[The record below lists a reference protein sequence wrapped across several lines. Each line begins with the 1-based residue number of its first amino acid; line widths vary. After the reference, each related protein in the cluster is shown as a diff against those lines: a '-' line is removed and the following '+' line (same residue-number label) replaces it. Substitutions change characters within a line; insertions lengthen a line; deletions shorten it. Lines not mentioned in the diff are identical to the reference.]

1 MYKRKII
8 IAVAALMACLI
19 LLVTASYAW
28 ITLSSAPEVT
38 GISTQIGANGSLE
51 MALLNDSTFLDP
63 SLVRNLVGD
72 SVTVSGVLASNQAWG
87 NMVDLSDAAYGLQ
100 KINLL
105 PARLNVMT
113 GAEGQPIVANNM
125 LVFPEYN
132 VDGRFQTMNTNSV
145 SAVFRDDTFLYS
157 TQSHGYGVRGIGTI
171 PSISS
176 QQSALV
182 NARASVRSY
191 TASAISSS
199 KTLWKANGA
208 SILDLYIR
216 HYVEGENS
224 FNDTDIAVI
233 RDTAV
238 RMTNAVS
245 YLDLA
250 LRQGVI
256 GYAATMIEDE
266 VEFQE
271 IRATVGNTGIPL
283 SLIISAASV
292 ELPGSLA
299 DWVTRIDEDKLTLQK
314 TIYACDLLHGRTYNW
329 EIISALLDTLF
340 NADKTYFNEVKL
352 NSLTSSTKVQ
362 EDNLLSLI
370 PGAGPMSTVTEY
382 AGAYTVFFTYEDAN
396 VEVESLTNMSEA
408 HLVEL
413 ANLLDEREAVNG
425 QGGPTT
431 AQLTDIYGFALDF
444 AFRCNAAASY
454 LRLQTEAV
462 DRVNGGNEN
471 RQAAGQ
477 GSFMTFSSEQMTEEQ
492 IVSLIDAVRIGFM
505 DNQNNLLAVAKLGT
519 KNYTVNDEGVVYA
532 PLYLYDFSVS
542 VDGSISMGARREE
555 NCDIIALPQGEAVV
569 ITAIV
574 WLDGDHVDNSLAAIS
589 QKNMTGS
596 LNLQFSSSAN
606 LNPADIMN

>member
-28 ITLSSAPEVT
+28 LTLSSAPEVT

-51 MALLNDSTFLDP
+51 MALLNDSTFLNP
-63 SLVRNLVGD
+63 ALVRNLVGD
-72 SVTVSGVLASNQAWG
+72 SVTVSGVLASNQSWG
-87 NMVDLSDAAYGLQ
+87 NMVDLSDESYGLQ

-145 SAVFRDDTFLYS
+145 SAVYRDDTFLYS

-191 TASAISSS
+191 TASAISSA

-208 SILDLYIR
+208 SVLDLYLR
-216 HYVEGENS
+216 HYVKGENS
-224 FNDTDIAVI
+224 FNDADIAVI

-283 SLIISAASV
+283 SLIVSAANV
-292 ELPGSLA
+292 ELPDSLET
-299 DWVTRIDEDKLTLQK
+299 WVTQIDEDRLTLQQ
-314 TIYACDLLHGRTYNW
+314 TIYACDQLHGRTYPW
-329 EIISALLDTLF
+329 EAISALLDMLF

-352 NSLTSSTKVQ
+352 NGLTSSTKIL

-382 AGAYTVFFTYEDAN
+382 AGAYTVFFTYEGAN
-396 VEVESLTNMSEA
+396 VEVESLTNQAEA

-413 ANLLDEREAVNG
+413 ANILDEREAVNG

-454 LRLQTEAV
+454 LRLQTEAT
-462 DRVNGGNEN
+462 DRVETGDELSTS
-471 RQAAGQ
+471 AGQ

-505 DNQNNLLAVAKLGT
+505 DNQNNLLAIAKLGT
-519 KNYTVNDEGVVYA
+519 KNYTVNDEGVIYA

-555 NCDIIALPQGEAVV
+555 NCDIVALPQGEAIV
-569 ITAIV
+569 ITAVV

-589 QKNMTGS
+589 QKNMTGA
-596 LNLQFSSSAN
+596 LNLQFSSSAS
-606 LNPADIMN
+606 LNPAGIGN

>member
-28 ITLSSAPEVT
+28 LTLSSAPEVT

-51 MALLNDSTFLDP
+51 MALLNDSTFLNP
-63 SLVRNLVGD
+63 ALVRNLVGD
-72 SVTVSGVLASNQAWG
+72 SVTVSGVLASNQSWG
-87 NMVDLSDAAYGLQ
+87 NMVDLSDESYGLQ

-145 SAVFRDDTFLYS
+145 SAVYRDDTFLYS

-208 SILDLYIR
+208 SVLDLYLR
-216 HYVEGENS
+216 HYVKGENS
-224 FNDTDIAVI
+224 FNDADIAVI

-283 SLIISAASV
+283 SLIVSAANV
-292 ELPGSLA
+292 ELPDSLE
-299 DWVTRIDEDKLTLQK
+299 DWVTQIDEDRLTLQK
-314 TIYACDLLHGRTYNW
+314 TIYACDQIHGRTYPW
-329 EIISALLDTLF
+329 EVISALLDTLF

-352 NSLTSSTKVQ
+352 NGLTSSTKVL

-382 AGAYTVFFTYEDAN
+382 AGAYTVFFTYEGAN
-396 VEVESLTNMSEA
+396 VEVESLTNQAEA

-413 ANLLDEREAVNG
+413 ANILDEREAVNG

-454 LRLQTEAV
+454 LRLQTEAT
-462 DRVNGGNEN
+462 DRIETGDELSTS
-471 RQAAGQ
+471 AGQ

-505 DNQNNLLAVAKLGT
+505 DNQNNLLAIAKLGT
-519 KNYTVNDEGVVYA
+519 KNYTVNDEGVIYA

-555 NCDIIALPQGEAVV
+555 NCDIVALPQGEAIV
-569 ITAIV
+569 ITAVV

-589 QKNMTGS
+589 QKNMTGA
-596 LNLQFSSSAN
+596 LNLQFSSSAS
-606 LNPADIMN
+606 LNPAGIGN

>member
-1 MYKRKII
+1 MYKRKIT

-51 MALLNDSTFLDP
+51 MALLNDSTFLNP
-63 SLVRNLVGD
+63 ALIRNLVGD

-105 PARLNVMT
+105 PARLNIMT

-145 SAVFRDDTFLYS
+145 SAVYRDDTFLYS

-191 TASAISSS
+191 TASAISSA

-216 HYVEGENS
+216 HYVEGENT
-224 FNDTDIAVI
+224 FNDADIAVI

-238 RMTNAVS
+238 RMTNAIS

-266 VEFQE
+266 TSFQE
-271 IRATVGNTGIPL
+271 IRTTVGNTGIPL
-283 SLIISAASV
+283 SLIISAATV

-299 DWVTRIDEDKLTLQK
+299 DWVTRIDEDKLALQK
-314 TIYACDLLHGRTYNW
+314 TIYACDLLQGNYDW
-329 EIISALLDTLF
+329 EVISALLNTLI
-340 NADKTYFNEVKL
+340 NEDKTYFNEVKL
-352 NSLTSSTKVQ
+352 NALTSSTTVH

-382 AGAYTVFFTYEDAN
+382 AGAYTVFFTYEGSN

-413 ANLLDEREAVNG
+413 ANLLDEREAVNSS
-425 QGGPTT
+425 GGPTT

-444 AFRCNAAASY
+444 AFRCNAASSY
-454 LRLQTEAV
+454 LRLQTEAI
-462 DRVNGGNEN
+462 DRVDGSNEN
-471 RQAAGQ
+471 SQAAGQ

-542 VDGSISMGARREE
+542 IDGSISMGARREE
-555 NCDIIALPQGEAVV
+555 NRDIVALPQGEAIV